1 MSEELKNRMAQIAE
15 LGELSQTEARRAV
28 EDIYR
33 DGIVSRTEAEALFRL
48 NATLKQPDV
57 MWADRFVEA
66 VKDFLLHGEPPTA
79 LVTDEEAGWLI
90 RQIEA
95 TGRAASDSEID
106 LMLAVLR
113 YADAAPTSLSHYCL
127 EAISRRIIEDGCA
140 NEAMSDRMR
149 RILHAPAG
157 DGSISITRYEANVLF
172 KTNDAIGQAV
182 NAKSWENVFAKA
194 ILNHLISAAH
204 PDPQTE
210 ECALT
215 REAWLRDTDVNVG
228 QFFGRMANAFT
239 GGTWFERLSF
249 SPESAARARYYA
261 ASEARRAGA
270 KITEDEEQW
279 FLKRLGWDKSVTP
292 AERRLVNLMNSEAP
306 AFVKGLSEALKDDE
320 LRQSA

>member
-1 MSEELKNRMAQIAE
+1 MAQIAE

-28 EDIYR
+28 EEIYR

-57 MWADRFVEA
+57 MWTDRFVEA
-66 VKDFLLHGEPPTA
+66 VKDFLLHGEPPA
-79 LVTDEEAGWLI
+79 GLVTDEEASWLI
-90 RQIEA
+90 GQIEG
-95 TGRAASDSEID
+95 TGQAASDSEID
-106 LMLAVLR
+106 LMLAILR
-113 YADAAPTSLSHYCL
+113 YADAAPTSLSRFCL
-127 EAISRRIIEDGCA
+127 EAISRRIIDAGCA
-140 NEAMSDRMR
+140 NEEMSERMR

-157 DGSISITRYEANVLF
+157 DGAIWITRHEANVLF

-194 ILNHLISAAH
+194 ILNHLVSAAH
-204 PDPQTE
+204 PDPAT

-228 QFFGRMANAFT
+228 EFIGRMANAFT
-239 GGTWFERLSF
+239 GGTWFERVSF